1 MEIKVYRTE
10 ILIVLLLTMTCV
22 VAQADEPTLES
33 NVEHFL
39 NEAGLRKTVKI
50 EGITKDGSSIRAI
63 PIEFKKDG
71 MPLLV
76 NEMETTP
83 SHWREMRGVLIF
95 GDRLFHPGR
104 WKSFHSATR
113 PSLHVVVFREQAE
126 EGQYRYWFLIHFDRY
141 VPTVTGFRETSKHI
155 ALEVIPHTVFGKRT
169 SQRVIKQALNR
180 TAQQSAANKVATR
193 PMNESLAALTA
204 AAKAKK
210 EGKK

>member
-1 MEIKVYRTE
+1 MEIKVYRTGV
-10 ILIVLLLTMTCV
+10 LIVLLLTTMCG

-39 NEAGLRKTVKI
+39 NEAGLRKTVRI

-113 PSLHVVVFREQAE
+113 PSLHVIVFREQAE

-169 SQRVIKQALNR
+169 SQCAIKQAMEQA
-180 TAQQSAANKVATR
+180 TATKAATQSANGS
-193 PMNESLAALTA
+193 NAALTA
-204 AAKAKK
+204 SKAKK
-210 EGKK
+210 KGKR

>member
-1 MEIKVYRTE
+1 MEIKVYRTG
-10 ILIVLLLTMTCV
+10 ILIVLLLTMMCGI
-22 VAQADEPTLES
+22 AQAAEPTLES
-33 NVEHFL
+33 NVEYFL

-63 PIEFKKDG
+63 PIEFKEDG

-83 SHWREMRGVLIF
+83 SHWREIRGVLIF

-104 WKSFHSATR
+104 WKSFHSAIR

-126 EGQYRYWFLIHFDRY
+126 EGQYRYRFLIHFDRY
-141 VPTVTGFRETSKHI
+141 VPTVTGFRETFKHI
-155 ALEVIPHTVFGKRT
+155 ALEVIPHTIFGKRT
-169 SQRVIKQALNR
+169 SQYAIKQAIEQA
-180 TAQQSAANKVATR
+180 TATKAAPQPANG
-193 PMNESLAALTA
+193 SLAALTA

-210 EGKK
+210 KGKR